1 MLQFLQ
7 SSVASFSSWLK
18 SVYSEADGSG
28 SSTRVHIGLFTG
40 FVIAVGM
47 SFAWLVHRQHLTIE
61 QFDNFLS
68 AGSGFIV
75 VTCGPLYA
83 ANKIADVR
91 NNANAAN
98 QNQQSTQ
105 QGQ

>member
-7 SSVASFSSWLK
+7 SSFVSLFSWLK

-28 SSTRVHIGLFTG
+28 SSTRLHIGLFSS
-40 FVIAVGM
+40 FVIIVGL
-47 SFAWLVHRQHLTIE
+47 SFAFLVHKNRLTPE

-68 AGSGFIV
+68 AGSGFVV

-83 ANKIADVR
+83 VNKIADVR
-91 NNANAAN
+91 NNANTAN
-98 QNQQSTQ
+98 SQQSPT